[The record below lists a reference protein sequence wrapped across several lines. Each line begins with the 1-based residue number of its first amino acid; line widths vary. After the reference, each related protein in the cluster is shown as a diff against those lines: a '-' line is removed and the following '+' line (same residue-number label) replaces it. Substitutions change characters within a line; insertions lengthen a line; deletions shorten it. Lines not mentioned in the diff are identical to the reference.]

1 MAAHSSLLA
10 WEIPWTEELGTIHGI
25 TRVGHRLASKPP
37 PPISVTNA
45 YKMNERMKLPDQSR
59 ES

>member
-10 WEIPWTEELGTIHGI
+10 WEIPWTEELGTTHGI